1 MDYLID
7 RYERV
12 LKFFKI
18 GMPMILSFFFIVGI
32 IGLFNKATRGEAIGS
47 LALVLVLP
55 PAAIF
60 ETKLM
65 RNRIDE
71 LEEMTIDPNI
81 NVSLLI
87 AKERYI
93 MELRSEKFI
102 LVFFAV
108 VIVFLMLIFY
118 VLIHNILLAILIP
131 LIIAIPGVFT
141 YLIHRRFLKREV
153 EKAEKF
159 LNTPNNN

>member
-18 GMPMILSFFFIVGI
+18 GMPTVLSFFFIVGI
-32 IGLFNKATRGEAIGS
+32 IGLFNEATRGEAIGS

-60 ETKLM
+60 ETKLI

-71 LEEMTIDPNI
+71 LEEMTIDPSV

-108 VIVFLMLIFY
+108 VIVFLMLVFY

-131 LIIAIPGVFT
+131 LIIATPGVLA

-153 EKAEKF
+153 EKAEEF